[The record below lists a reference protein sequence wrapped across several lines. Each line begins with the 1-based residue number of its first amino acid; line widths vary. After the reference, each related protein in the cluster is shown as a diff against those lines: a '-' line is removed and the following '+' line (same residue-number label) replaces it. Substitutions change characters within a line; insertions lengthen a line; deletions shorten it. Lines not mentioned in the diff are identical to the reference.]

1 MTAENDDLNQAIEE
15 IQRRWG
21 SHSIGRLA
29 DQSSTPIYYPT
40 SFDMLDAPLNG
51 GFPSGRMS
59 LISGRPTSGGLT
71 MTLKTIAQAQQGGGA
86 VLFIDLTH
94 TFDPDYAFHADVV
107 LDQLTVIRPPN
118 RRQGLAILREA
129 VTAACFAIIVLD
141 LPEAYLS
148 EPQTADLLVDTLDR
162 LWLKLAHSPTALV
175 GLVTCWG
182 GEELRPNP
190 LAHYAAVHLL
200 IQRHEWLYR
209 QGDIN
214 GYIAHVS
221 VLKNR
226 TGNTPQ
232 TTLTIPITFQQTVK
246 GDRL

>member
-1 MTAENDDLNQAIEE
+1 MTAENDDLHQAIEE

-21 SHSIGRLA
+21 AHSIGRLA

-40 SFDMLDAPLNG
+40 SFDVLDAPLNG

-71 MTLKTIAQAQQGGGA
+71 ITLKTIAQVQQRGGV
-86 VLFIDLTH
+86 VLFIDFTH

-107 LDQLTVIRPPN
+107 LEQLTVIRPPN

-129 VTAACFAIIVLD
+129 VAAACFTLIVLD
-141 LPEAYLS
+141 LPEAYLT
-148 EPQTADLLVDTLDR
+148 ETQTADLLVDTLDR
-162 LWLKLAHSPTALV
+162 LWLKLANAPTALL
-175 GLVTCWG
+175 GLVSCWG
-182 GEELRPNP
+182 SEELRPNP
-190 LAHYAAVHLL
+190 LAHYAAVHLF

-209 QGDIN
+209 RGDIN
-214 GYIAHVS
+214 GYVAHVT

-226 TGNTPQ
+226 TGNTPKIN
-232 TTLTIPITFQQTVK
+232 LTVPITFHQTVR